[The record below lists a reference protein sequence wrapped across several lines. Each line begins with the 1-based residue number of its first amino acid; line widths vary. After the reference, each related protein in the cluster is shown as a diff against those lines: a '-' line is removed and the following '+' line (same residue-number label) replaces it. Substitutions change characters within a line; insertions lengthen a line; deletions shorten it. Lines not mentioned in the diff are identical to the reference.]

1 MVTLTVVI
9 VAVVVLVLASN
20 SSNATRTVHKG
31 PDKTKLTSEQSH
43 GRRLFATT
51 CASCH
56 TLDAANAVGKVGPNL
71 DQLRP
76 PAALVETIVN
86 NGLTAPGGVM
96 PAGLLSGPDVR
107 AVADFVAAVTRT
119 PAKQTRSTSGS
130 STATQPSAGSTTT
143 TTTTAPS
150 ATQPAGAATGT
161 TPPAPAA
168 GDATA
173 GRSVFADTC
182 SVCHGATGHGGNGG
196 PDLTTMPLARTVAG
210 VTRQVTDGGGGMPPF
225 RGQLSDKQIVDVAA
239 YVTTSITGGG

>member
-9 VAVVVLVLASN
+9 VAVVVLIIANN
-20 SSNATRTVHKG
+20 SSNATRTVHNG
-31 PDKTKLTSEQSH
+31 PDKTKLTSEQSR
-43 GRRLFATT
+43 GRRLFAST

-56 TLDAANAVGKVGPNL
+56 TLAAANAVGKVGPNL

-76 PAALVETIVN
+76 PAALVATIVT

-96 PAGLLSGPDVR
+96 PAGLLTGPDVR

-119 PAKQTRSTSGS
+119 PDKPTPSASGS
-130 STATQPSAGSTTT
+130 STATQPSAASSA
-143 TTTTAPS
+143 TTAPS
-150 ATQPAGAATGT
+150 TTTQPGGAATSAGT
-161 TPPAPAA
+161 TPAAPAA

-173 GRSVFADTC
+173 GRSVFADNC
-182 SVCHGATGHGGNGG
+182 SVCHGVTGHGGNGG

-225 RGQLSDKQIVDVAA
+225 RGQLSDKQIADVAA
-239 YVTTSITGGG
+239 YVTTSITGGR